1 MPLRVLFVE
10 DSELDAQ
17 LTMHHLVRAGIE
29 ALVERVET
37 EETFVLGLE
46 RFRPDLIISDFTLP
60 RFNGL
65 LALQLAQKKSPAT
78 PFIFVSGT
86 IGQETAIESLQQ
98 GAADYILKDNLAR
111 LPSAVMRALQQAEDR
126 LAREQA
132 EARVRS
138 SEARLRLFMQYLPGV
153 AFVKDIDG
161 RYALVNA
168 AAEQAFGRPA
178 AELIGKT
185 DEELVPSEMAR
196 QFRAMDRLA
205 VESGN
210 AVQCVDAMPTPGG
223 LRQWLT
229 TKFPMTLDE
238 QVMVGG
244 VAIDVTERIEAEEAL
259 RLSERA
265 VEASFDPM
273 LVTRSL
279 GRENRILYVNAAFER
294 VTGYQ
299 RDEVVGRDCRFL
311 QGDDR
316 EQPGLDEIRAAI
328 REERDGHALLRNYRK
343 DGRAFWNDLY
353 ITPVRDPQ
361 SGQVTHFVGVA
372 HDITQTKRYQDELEH
387 QANHDALTGLPNR
400 NLLNDRLDQAISVAK
415 RSGQMFS
422 VLLLDVD
429 HFKLINDSLG
439 HAAGDRALKH
449 VAERLVGCLR
459 EGDTVARLGGDE
471 FVLVLNDQVRA
482 DDIVHVT
489 GRIAQAFAEPLA
501 LDDQELN
508 LTCSMGLSTYPTH
521 GRDKETLLRNADA
534 AMYRVKSQ
542 TRNGVHFY
550 TEELNSASRQRLD
563 LITSLRRALD
573 REEFVMHYQPQ
584 VDLRTGRIFGVEA
597 LIRWKR
603 PDGTD
608 TSPAA
613 FIPVAEES
621 GLIVPIGAWTIHA
634 ACLQAKRWQDAGRPP
649 ITVAVNL
656 SAQQFR
662 RKGIVDTVAGALR
675 ATGLEGRYLEL
686 ELTESMM
693 MHAVDEVIGTLREL
707 KSLGV
712 QLTVDDFGIGYSSL
726 NYLKRFPVDRLKI
739 DRSFV
744 RDIGVDAGDT
754 AIARAI
760 IGLGHSLQLR
770 VIAEGVESLDRCT
783 YLQQFQCDEAQGY
796 YFGEPLAAADLEP
809 LLGSAPLAPR
819 AERTRIMANR

>member
-1 MPLRVLFVE
+1 MALRVLFVE
-10 DSELDAQ
+10 DSEVDAE
-17 LTMHHLVRAGIE
+17 LAGLYLSRAGIE

-37 EETFVLGLE
+37 EAAFVHGLE
-46 RFRPDLIISDFTLP
+46 SFRPDLIISDFTLP
-60 RFNGL
+60 RFSGT
-65 LALQLAQKKSPAT
+65 LALQLAQQKSPAT

-86 IGQETAIESLQQ
+86 IGQETAIESLKQ

-111 LPSAVMRALQQAEDR
+111 LPSAVTRALQQAEDR
-126 LAREQA
+126 LARDQA
-132 EARVRS
+132 EAKVRD
-138 SEARLRLFMQYLPGV
+138 SEARLRLFLQHLPGI
-153 AFVKDIDG
+153 AFVKDMEG

-168 AAEQAFGRPA
+168 AAERAFGRPA
-178 AELIGKT
+178 LELIGKT
-185 DEELVPSEMAR
+185 DADLVPSEMAS

-205 VESGN
+205 VERGN
-210 AVQCVDAMPTPGG
+210 AVQCVEAMPTPSG

-229 TKFPMTLDE
+229 TKFPMRLGE
-238 QVMVGG
+238 LVMVGG
-244 VAIDVTERIEAEEAL
+244 VAIDVTERIAAEEAL

-265 VEASFDPM
+265 VEASFDPI
-273 LVTRSL
+273 LVTRCL
-279 GRENRILYVNAAFER
+279 GGENLILYVNAAFER

-311 QGDDR
+311 QSDDR
-316 EQPGLDEIRAAI
+316 DQPGLEEIRAAI
-328 REERDGHALLRNYRK
+328 RYGRDGHALLRNYRK

-361 SGQVTHFVGVA
+361 SGQVTHFVAVA
-372 HDITQTKRYQDELEH
+372 HDITQTKRYQEELEH

-400 NLLNDRLDQAISVAK
+400 NLLSDRLDQAISRAR

-439 HAAGDRALKH
+439 HVVGDRVLRQ

-471 FVLVLNDQVRA
+471 FVLVLNNQIRV
-482 DDIVHVT
+482 DDVVHVT
-489 GRIAQAFAEPLA
+489 ERIARAFGEPLV

-521 GRDKETLLRNADA
+521 GKDKETLLRNADA

-550 TEELNSASRQRLD
+550 TEELNSASRQRFD

-573 REEFVMHYQPQ
+573 RDEFVMHYQPQ

-603 PDGTD
+603 SDDTV
-608 TSPAA
+608 TSPAS

-621 GLIVPIGAWTIHA
+621 GLIVPIGAWTLHA
-634 ACLQAKRWQDAGRPP
+634 ACLQAKRWQDAGHQP

-662 RKGIVDTVAGALR
+662 RKGIVDTVAGVLR

-693 MHAVDEVIGTLREL
+693 MHSVDEVIGTLREL
-707 KSLGV
+707 KNLGV

-744 RDIGVDAGDT
+744 RDIGVDRGDT

-783 YLQQFQCDEAQGY
+783 YLQQFECDEAQGY
-796 YFGEPLAAADLEP
+796 YFAKPLAAADVESLLSSSP
-809 LLGSAPLAPR
+809 LTPVA
-819 AERTRIMANR
+819 